1 MASDANSAGKINAEG
16 KREVVMVGNHLA
28 ALAAVDS
35 GCMFFGGYPI
45 TPSTEV
51 MEAISDFLPR
61 VGGTCIQMEDEIA
74 GIAVA
79 IGASMSGTKSMTATS
94 GPGISLKAENLGL
107 AQMAEVPLV
116 VVNVMRGGPSTGL
129 PTRVAQG
136 DVSQVKTPSHGDYKS
151 IALCAGTLAECYT
164 ETVRAFNLA
173 DRFMQP
179 VFVLLDA
186 TLGLMH
192 AKAVLPTVEE
202 VRAGIVPRRT
212 FDGAPEDY
220 RPYGVEQD
228 EGAILNPM
236 FQGYRYH
243 FTGLHHDAKGFP
255 TEEIET
261 CRKLIDRLFRK
272 VDEHQDEIEL
282 NEEYMLE
289 DADILI
295 IAYGSAALGVKEA
308 VNRMRAQGIKAGMFR
323 PITLWPSPCK
333 RLNELGKEFENVLS
347 VELNMGQYLEEIQ
360 RCMGRLD
367 IQKLTKVN
375 GRPFS
380 PADIIEKVKE
390 VF

>member
-1 MASDANSAGKINAEG
+1 MASGSSNTVINADG
-16 KREVVMVGNHLA
+16 KREVIMIGNHLA
-28 ALAAVDS
+28 ALAAVDA
-35 GCMFFGGYPI
+35 GCRFFGGYPI

-51 MEAISDFLPR
+51 MEYISDALPA

-79 IGASMSGTKSMTATS
+79 TGAAMSGVRAMTATS

-136 DVSQVKTPSHGDYKS
+136 DVAQAKNPSHGDYKS

-186 TLGLMH
+186 TLGLML
-192 AKAVLPTVEE
+192 AKAELPTFEE
-202 VRAGIVPRRT
+202 VQAGIVPRKT
-212 FDGAPEDY
+212 FDGKPEDY
-220 RPYGVEQD
+220 KPYGVEQN
-228 EGAILNPM
+228 EPAVLNPM

-243 FTGLHHDAKGFP
+243 FTGLHHDSMGFP

-272 VDEHQDEIEL
+272 VDEHLDEIES
-282 NEEYMLE
+282 NEEFMLD
-289 DADILI
+289 DADICI
-295 IAYGSAALGVKEA
+295 VGYGSASLAIKEA
-308 VNRMRAQGIKAGMFR
+308 VLRLREQGIKAGMFR
-323 PITLWPSPCK
+323 PITLWPSPEK
-333 RLNELGKEFENVLS
+333 RLHKLGQEFKNVLS

-367 IQKLTKVN
+367 IEKLIKVN

-380 PADIIEKVKE
+380 PQDIIDKVKE